1 MFCLYRLMFF
11 NYIVERRY
19 HHIDV
24 IANDTSGGVLIRNKR
39 GKYEYCCLPA
49 KNGCHRIFTC

>member
-1 MFCLYRLMFF
+1 MFF